1 MGFLVT
7 IYGCLGGG
15 IACARCFMLLFAV
28 ERFEGEEDWGFE
40 EDTSGEPIRKVD
52 AICLRDILVVID
64 GPGIGRRLCAEQ
76 CQMGRSLRL

>member
-1 MGFLVT
+1 MVGLLVLVVL
-7 IYGCLGGG
+7 CSFSLS
-15 IACARCFMLLFAV
+15 RDLRV
-28 ERFEGEEDWGFE
+28 RK
-40 EDTSGEPIRKVD
+40 TSGEPIRKVD